1 MAYHVIDPYEIEKT
15 PGRPSETHYISE
27 AIGMEN
33 MGLRFYDVNP
43 GEDIPNTQA
52 LHYHDEQEE
61 VFFVVSGDLTVETPE
76 KEYTVPT
83 GHFFIAEPTN
93 PHRAYNH
100 PDATENVTVV
110 AIGAPSVQDGH
121 RYDPPTG
128 ET

>member
-1 MAYHVIDPYEIEKT
+1 MTYHVIDPYDIEQT
-15 PGRPSETHYISE
+15 PGRPSETHYVSE
-27 AIGMEN
+27 AIGMNN

-43 GEDIPNTQA
+43 GEDIPNTQG

-61 VFFVVSGDLTVETPE
+61 VFFVVSGELTVETPE
-76 KEYTVPT
+76 ETYIVPQ
-83 GHFFIAEPTN
+83 GSFFIAEPKN
-93 PHRAYNH
+93 AHYAYNH

-121 RYDPPTG
+121 AYDSD